1 MSVRSI
7 LAEKG
12 REVMTLEIGDTV
24 ATAVSLLAKHRI
36 GALVVTSS
44 NGTIRGIVSERDIIR
59 HLAEDGIGVLNEKA
73 ERIMTANVK
82 VCTENHTVNDV
93 MEMMTRGRF
102 RHLPVE
108 RDGKLVGVVSIGD
121 VVKRKIE
128 EVERESEAIKSYIA
142 SA

>member
-12 REVMTLEIGDTV
+12 RDVMTLEVNATV
-24 ATAVSLLAKHRI
+24 AQAVKLLAQHRI
-36 GALVVTSS
+36 GALVVAAPD
-44 NGTIRGIVSERDIIR
+44 GTIRGIVSERDIIR
-59 HLAEDGIGVLNEKA
+59 HIAEDGVDVLAEKV

-82 VCTENHTVNDV
+82 VCSENHTVHDV

-108 RDGKLVGVVSIGD
+108 RDGKLAGVVSIGD

-128 EVERESEAIKSYIA
+128 DAERETEAIKTYIA